1 MHPADRTPTW
11 IRRCGLRSS
20 ATTNHS
26 GTAHPIGPATATPRH
41 EHPITGA
48 EWARFRSTRS
58 IIAFSTGSQIGPV
71 RHDRSADKSR
81 PSTGPQSSH
90 PPRKP
95 IGDAGSEP
103 SEDHPI
109 GQLLGRA
116 RTAQCRS
123 MNGTRTMAADAGPSQ
138 TGTPTP
144 PISYATPTGDRRQGA
159 QLFTDPTGW
168 TLHQLRHT
176 RIRQLKDEGCPLP
189 ILHRPPAPHTAL
201 TPPTAAW
208 WWCRA
213 RCRTGRPAAGPR
225 VARPQRRSR
234 RW

>member
-1 MHPADRTPTW
+1 MGQVQIHPLDNRVLDRVADRASAARPERRQITPVDGSTVEPPSSQAD
-11 IRRCGLRSS
+11 RRRRIGAIGGSPDRP
-20 ATTNHS
+20 
-26 GTAHPIGPATATPRH
+26 TA
-41 EHPITGA
+41 
-48 EWARFRSTRS
+48 
-58 IIAFSTGSQIGPV
+58 
-71 RHDRSADKSR
+71 
-81 PSTGPQSSH
+81 
-90 PPRKP
+90 
-95 IGDAGSEP
+95 
-103 SEDHPI
+103 
-109 GQLLGRA
+109 GRA